1 MTQILGSGS
10 RLVVR
15 PGPFNSVKVFSATI
29 VADRA
34 RLGERVTDWIQSHP
48 HCELTEM
55 VVTQSSDSA
64 FHCLAIIVFFRES
77 GPPR

>member
-1 MTQILGSGS
+1 MGQIVDSGS

-15 PGPFNSVKVFSATI
+15 PGPFNGVKVFSATI

-34 RLGERVTDWIQSHP
+34 KLGERVTEWIQTHP

-55 VVTQSSDSA
+55 IVTQSSDSA
-64 FHCLAIIVFFRES
+64 FHCLAILVFFRES
-77 GPPR
+77 GPSR